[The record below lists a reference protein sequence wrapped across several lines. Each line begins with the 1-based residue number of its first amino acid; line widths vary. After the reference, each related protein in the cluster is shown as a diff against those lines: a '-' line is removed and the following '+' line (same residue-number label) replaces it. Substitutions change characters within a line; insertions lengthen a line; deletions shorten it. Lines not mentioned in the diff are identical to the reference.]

1 MDLSALRYT
10 ETHEWVHWDGEVAT
24 VGITDFAV
32 SQLTDLVFVD
42 LPNAGADVQKGQMCG
57 EIESV
62 KAVGELN
69 SPLDGKVTE
78 ANDELEDALEL
89 LSESP
94 FEKGWLY
101 KMTPSDAGQI
111 EQLLDR
117 TAYEKLCEEES
128 H

>member
-10 ETHEWVHWDGEVAT
+10 ASHEWVHWDGTVAT

-32 SQLTDLVFVD
+32 SQLTDLVFVE
-42 LPNAGADVQKGQMCG
+42 LPAVSAQVSAGEACG

-69 SPLDGKVTE
+69 APLDGQVTE
-78 ANDELEDALEL
+78 VNSELEDHLEW
-89 LSESP
+89 LSENP
-94 FEKGWLY
+94 YEQGWLF
-101 KMTPSDAGQI
+101 KMTPADPAAI
-111 EQLLDR
+111 EALLDR
-117 TAYEKLCEEES
+117 AAYLKVCESEA

>member
-1 MDLSALRYT
+1 MDVSALRYT
-10 ETHEWVHWDGEVAT
+10 PTHEWVHWDGTTAT
-24 VGITDFAV
+24 IGITDFAV
-32 SQLTDLVFVD
+32 SQLTDLVYVD
-42 LPNAGADVQKGQMCG
+42 LPKVETELKAGDPCG

-69 SPLDGKVTE
+69 SPLDGTVTE
-78 ANDELEDALEL
+78 INEDLEEHLEW

-94 FEKGWLY
+94 FDSGWMLR
-101 KMTPSDAGQI
+101 MTPADPNQI

-117 TAYEKLCEEES
+117 AAYEKVCQDEA

>member
-1 MDLSALRYT
+1 MDVSALRYT
-10 ETHEWVHWDGEVAT
+10 PTHEWVHWDGSTAT

-32 SQLTDLVFVD
+32 SQLTDLVYVELPQVD
-42 LPNAGADVQKGQMCG
+42 TEVTAGATCG

-69 SPLDGKVTE
+69 SPLDGTITE
-78 ANDELEDALEL
+78 INEELEEHLEW
-89 LSESP
+89 LSENP
-94 FEKGWLY
+94 YQLGWMFRL
-101 KMTPSDAGQI
+101 TPSDPSQI

-117 TAYEKLCEEES
+117 AAYEKVCADEA